1 MKSACLL
8 VFLLFAAF
16 VVDTQAYFR
25 LPRMGETSEEY
36 QNSIQEFRDAV
47 KKHKATREQL
57 TRRKPLARSSDNNQG
72 QGSTPAILPCSQ
84 ELMAERA
91 QMYIDG
97 QPLSPNAWTPFFN
110 LLDPNVILSSNL
122 IDAPSGV
129 GKASVENLLLGINTQ
144 YQNITEIFGAPRNTF
159 GPNSIV
165 SLLSKSQGSIRVGV
179 QYNITI
185 FQELTFSSA
194 PDCLVTSIFEFAD
207 SGKTAETLSL
217 EFSADPAALTCERI
231 KWVCGNHMPNFG
243 TQNNNC
249 MLLWKG
255 TPAFLKNDTAMN
267 DDLQLITSA
276 RTLTCANTVLSTIQN
291 AGAAL
296 PAAETQFLCS
306 LLGAPI
312 AGVPGCWAP
321 VAASSG

>member
-1 MKSACLL
+1 M
-8 VFLLFAAF
+8 VFLLLSAF
-16 VVDTQAYFR
+16 VIDTTAYFR

-36 QNSIQEFRDAV
+36 QNSIQEYRDAV
-47 KKHKATREQL
+47 RKHKEAREEL
-57 TRRKPLARSSDNNQG
+57 TRKKPLARSSDDSNNRG
-72 QGSTPAILPCSQ
+72 PVVLPCSQ
-84 ELMAERA
+84 ELMLERTL
-91 QMYIDG
+91 MYINA
-97 QPLSPNAWTPFFN
+97 QPLSPNGWTQFFN
-110 LLDPNVILSSNL
+110 FLDPNVILSSNL

-129 GKASVENLLLGINTQ
+129 GKSAVENLLLGINTQ
-144 YQNITEIFGAPRNTF
+144 YQNITEVFGQPRNTY
-159 GPNSIV
+159 GPNAIV

-194 PDCLVTSIFEFAD
+194 PACLVTSIFEFAD

-217 EFSADPAALTCERI
+217 EFSADPSALTCERL

-243 TQNNNC
+243 TQDNNC

-255 TPAFLKNDTAMN
+255 APAFLKNDTANN
-267 DDLQLITSA
+267 DDLQLLTG

-291 AGAAL
+291 AGSAL
-296 PAAETQFLCS
+296 PAAQASFLCS

-312 AGVPGCWAP
+312 PNVPGCWPP
-321 VAASSG
+321 VAAG